1 MPETI
6 KINSSVTFKI
16 KLVKEELRVKFRKAT
31 LYST

>member
-16 KLVKEELRVKFRKAT
+16 KLVKVELRVKFRKDT
-31 LYST
+31 LYGT